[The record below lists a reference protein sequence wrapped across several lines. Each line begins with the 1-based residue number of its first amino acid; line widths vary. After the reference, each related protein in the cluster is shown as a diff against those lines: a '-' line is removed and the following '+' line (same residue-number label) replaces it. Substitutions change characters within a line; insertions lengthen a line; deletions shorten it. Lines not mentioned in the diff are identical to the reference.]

1 MTASLNLRSGECC
14 IYRGYYFEELD
25 EIRHRP
31 SDKALFSELVILL
44 EDEGEHPCSALLS
57 FVEQLVNAW
66 TAAWLLLLPLS
77 SSVCQT
83 CGQIDD
89 LEAEQGQC
97 IASPL
102 PRGAFDGVLGKF
114 SQKGYDLSAVVV
126 FLVNDVLL
134 EVLSTVLLP
143 RMEAG
148 EKPINILNP

>member
-1 MTASLNLRSGECC
+1 
-14 IYRGYYFEELD
+14 
-25 EIRHRP
+25 
-31 SDKALFSELVILL
+31 
-44 EDEGEHPCSALLS
+44 
-57 FVEQLVNAW
+57 
-66 TAAWLLLLPLS
+66 LPLC

-102 PRGAFDGVLGKF
+102 PCGAFDSVLRKF
-114 SQKGYDLSAVVV
+114 SQEGYDLSAVVV

-134 EVLSTVLLP
+134 EVLSAVLLP
-143 RMEAG
+143 RIEAG